1 MPKKKSKT
9 HPLTLR
15 QKLTLEIELEKIK
28 KTLAADKRKYGV
40 YDDSRGLRYL
50 PPSLYIRLEDY
61 SGGLKYL
68 KWFGRNFPDD
78 IGMPDF
84 LFEWSI
90 LLFKANKFKE
100 AEGKLYQTFF
110 SNTYLLDSFLGKP
123 VVPIDKWEG
132 SNLGSPGY
140 LQYLEYNRD
149 DPALSDFSAWV
160 ETLTNTEV
168 FKKISDEYTVLHKRL
183 KFEKDEEL
191 RGYLLARI
199 RQMGNSVR

>member
-1 MPKKKSKT
+1 MPGKKSIT

-15 QKLTLEIELEKIK
+15 QKLALEIELERIK
-28 KTLAADKRKYGV
+28 KTLAAEKRKYGA

-50 PPSLYIRLEDY
+50 PPSLYIRIEDY

-68 KWFGRNFPDD
+68 NWFGRNFPDD

-90 LLFKANKFKE
+90 LFFKANKLKE

-123 VVPIDKWEG
+123 LVPIEKWEG
-132 SNLGSPGY
+132 SNLESPAY
-140 LQYLEYNRD
+140 VQHLEFKADN
-149 DPALSDFSAWV
+149 PTLADFTVWV
-160 ETLTNTEV
+160 ETVKNSES
-168 FKKISDEYTVLHKRL
+168 FKKMSEEYTVLHKKL
-183 KFEKDEEL
+183 KFEKDAEL
-191 RGYLLARI
+191 RGYLLAQI
-199 RQMGNSVR
+199 RQIENSVK